1 MEQKN
6 LVQLAKDRA
15 RELEDM
21 LGREGGFYDFIHRDD
36 VMCEKSMF
44 TDMYYAKDTVGD
56 AVVLVTVS
64 DAMGKYFITAVAQ
77 DIATKHTET
86 VQLKVCY

>member
-1 MEQKN
+1 MEQQD

-21 LGREGGFYDFIHRDD
+21 LSREAGFYDFIHRDD
-36 VMCEKSMF
+36 VMCAKSMF